1 MYYNPSTDRAIDIEV
16 IAQQCRDAITR
27 GRVHTGIYAP
37 ITNLQDKRQQTQGQR
52 QT

>member
-27 GRVHTGIYAP
+27 GRVQKGIYVSNVVP
-37 ITNLQDKRQQTQGQR
+37 IKQETTSK
-52 QT
+52 

>member
-27 GRVHTGIYAP
+27 GRVHKGTYAP
-37 ITNLQDKRQQTQGQR
+37 NVIQLKQETTSK
-52 QT
+52 